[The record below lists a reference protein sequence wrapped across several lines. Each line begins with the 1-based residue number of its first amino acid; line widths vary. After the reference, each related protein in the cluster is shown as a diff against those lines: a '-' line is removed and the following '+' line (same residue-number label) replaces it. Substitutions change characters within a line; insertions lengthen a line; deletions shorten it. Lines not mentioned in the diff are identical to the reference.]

1 MFIACFRAFFFF
13 LCFLL
18 LFLVFL
24 FSFLAIFSFLLC
36 LLVLQFWV
44 RWWSRFSKKA
54 ICIAG
59 TRPMIFLFFVCNIMN
74 SPLFVPPPQC
84 CDSWTEDVFVEKVER
99 AAEASLGPECRRKQ
113 SHVGSPIQLICESS
127 TTSYLICI
135 DLPHKLVGKISC
147 LCDSE

>member
-1 MFIACFRAFFFF
+1 
-13 LCFLL
+13 
-18 LFLVFL
+18 
-24 FSFLAIFSFLLC
+24 
-36 LLVLQFWV
+36 
-44 RWWSRFSKKA
+44 
-54 ICIAG
+54 
-59 TRPMIFLFFVCNIMN
+59 MIFLFFVCNMN

-84 CDSWTEDVFVEKVER
+84 CDSTEDVFVEKVER

-113 SHVGSPIQLICESS
+113 SHVGSPAIQLICESS